1 MIAFWALAALLVV
14 AALVTLLRP
23 LLRAAGRVSDQGE
36 PLTAVFR
43 RQLSELDAEV
53 AQGRLTADEGAAA
66 RTEITRRM
74 LAAADQQGEQPGAAA
89 ANHGEISW
97 RVGTAVALAGLLP
110 AAAVAVYS
118 AVGNPAAISP
128 SATAGVAARA
138 AGGHDAAELAAAAD
152 QLKARL
158 EQDNGHPEGWA
169 LLGRTLATLGRFT
182 EAQDAFARAIA
193 LKPDDP
199 ELHAELGEMLVL
211 VAQGAVTPAAE
222 AEFAKAGNDPRAR
235 YYDAEAS
242 LQRGD
247 AATATSALKA
257 LLADAPPDAPWREA
271 VEARLAEISPANSQ
285 AGAKMPAGP
294 TDQDVAAAQ
303 AMSPQDQQAM
313 IRGMVERLAARL
325 AQNPGDR
332 EGWARLAH
340 AYDVLGEP
348 EKAQSA
354 RARAEAGAPATS
366 PAANSG
372 KAQPN

>member
-1 MIAFWALAALLVV
+1 MIGFWVLAALLIVV
-14 AALVTLLRP
+14 ALATLLRP

-36 PLTAVFR
+36 PVAAGFR

-53 AQGRLTADEGAAA
+53 AQDRLTADEAAAA

-74 LAAADQQGEQPGAAA
+74 LAAADQQSEQPGAAA
-89 ANHGEISW
+89 ANRGEISW

-118 AVGNPAAISP
+118 AVGNPAAIHP
-128 SATAGVAARA
+128 SATASAAAHVAA
-138 AGGHDAAELAAAAD
+138 GHDAAELAAAAD

>member
-1 MIAFWALAALLVV
+1 MIGFWALAALLIVV
-14 AALVTLLRP
+14 ALATLLRP

-36 PLTAVFR
+36 PAAAVFR

-53 AQGRLTADEGAAA
+53 AQSRLTADEAAAA

-74 LAAADQQGEQPGAAA
+74 LAAADQQSEQPGAAA
-89 ANHGEISW
+89 ANRGEISW

-110 AAAVAVYS
+110 AAAVVVYS
-118 AVGNPAAISP
+118 AVGNPAAINP
-128 SATAGVAARA
+128 SATAGVAAHA
-138 AGGHDAAELAAAAD
+138 AGGHDATELAAAAD

-158 EQDNGHPEGWA
+158 EQDSGHPEGWA

-235 YYDAEAS
+235 YYGAEAA

-257 LLADAPPDAPWREA
+257 LLADAPPDAPWRET
-271 VEARLAEISPANSQ
+271 VEARLAEISPANPQ
-285 AGAKMPAGP
+285 AGAKTTAGP
-294 TDQDVAAAQ
+294 TAQDVAAAQ
-303 AMSPQDQQAM
+303 AMSPEDRQAM
-313 IRGMVERLAARL
+313 IRSMVERLAARL
-325 AQNPGDR
+325 AQNPDDR
-332 EGWARLAH
+332 EGWARLAR

-348 EKAQSA
+348 EKAKEA
-354 RARAEAGAPATS
+354 RARAEAAPPATA
-366 PAANSG
+366 PAANTG

>member
-1 MIAFWALAALLVV
+1 MIGFWALAALLIVV
-14 AALVTLLRP
+14 ALATLLRP
-23 LLRAAGRVSDQGE
+23 LLRAAGRVLDQGE
-36 PLTAVFR
+36 PVAAVFR
-43 RQLSELDAEV
+43 RQLSELDSEV
-53 AQGRLTADEGAAA
+53 AQGRLTADEAAAA

-74 LAAADQQGEQPGAAA
+74 LAAADRQGEQPGAAA
-89 ANHGEISW
+89 ANRREIPW
-97 RVGTAVALAGLLP
+97 RVGTVVALTGLLP

-118 AVGNPAAISP
+118 AVGNPAAINP
-128 SATAGVAARA
+128 SATASAAA
-138 AGGHDAAELAAAAD
+138 HGPGGHDTAELAAAAD

-158 EQDNGHPEGWA
+158 EQGSGHPEGWA

-235 YYDAEAS
+235 YYGAEAA

-271 VEARLAEISPANSQ
+271 VEARLAEISPANPQ
-285 AGAKMPAGP
+285 AGAKTTAGP
-294 TDQDVAAAQ
+294 TAQDVAAAQ
-303 AMSPQDQQAM
+303 AMSPEDRQAM
-313 IRGMVERLAARL
+313 IRSMVERLAARL
-325 AQNPGDR
+325 AQNPDDR
-332 EGWARLAH
+332 EGWARLAR

-348 EKAQSA
+348 EKAKEA
-354 RARAEAGAPATS
+354 RARAEAAPPATA
-366 PAANSG
+366 PAANTG